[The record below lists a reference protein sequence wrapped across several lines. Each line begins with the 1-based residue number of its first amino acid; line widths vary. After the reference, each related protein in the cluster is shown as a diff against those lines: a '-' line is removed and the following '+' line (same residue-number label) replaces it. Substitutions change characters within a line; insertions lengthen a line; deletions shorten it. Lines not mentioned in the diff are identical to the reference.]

1 MLHNKENPCHFTLLE
16 STIDPL
22 VFFLREFLSEEF
34 FLESE
39 RWVGKVGN
47 FFAVVAAFIFLI
59 IGFRFAIKFD
69 SFNSFLIGIGFFVGV
84 FLIQY
89 ISIKFVVP
97 IITSIQN
104 SQTAISDSSFLD
116 IIALLFFLSG
126 LGALGVS
133 IFFAVKS
140 DTFNL
145 VIIGFGA
152 FFSTSYAACL
162 YLNPS
167 LINIVVIESRGPAE
181 DALGVISSF
190 IKVTARSVVITYGS
204 WILIGS
210 ICLLYA
216 TIDVFKGTSNPLELL
231 SYVWIFGAGLSYP
244 IIAFFSFIFSMLSI
258 QLMSTILGLL
268 PHLKSIAVLLKNSQ
282 NNSNSN

>member
-22 VFFLREFLSEEF
+22 VFFLREFLSEEL

-39 RWVGKVGN
+39 RWLGKVGN
-47 FFAVVAAFIFLI
+47 FFAVVSAFIFLI
-59 IGFRFAIKFD
+59 IGFRFAIKLD

-126 LGALGVS
+126 LSALGVS

-140 DTFNL
+140 M
-145 VIIGFGA
+145 
-152 FFSTSYAACL
+152 
-162 YLNPS
+162 
-167 LINIVVIESRGPAE
+167 
-181 DALGVISSF
+181 SF
-190 IKVTARSVVITYGS
+190 I
-204 WILIGS
+204 
-210 ICLLYA
+210 C
-216 TIDVFKGTSNPLELL
+216 
-231 SYVWIFGAGLSYP
+231 
-244 IIAFFSFIFSMLSI
+244 
-258 QLMSTILGLL
+258 
-268 PHLKSIAVLLKNSQ
+268 
-282 NNSNSN
+282 NNRCI